1 MVDAMQPDERDQE
14 SSVHVTDDPAEEG
27 PALRDASAAAARTA
41 RDEAEADATREALAD
56 GTPPPIAPDD
66 RITPHLAE
74 GEQLH
79 GLRSSAI
86 LKSPGDDRA
95 LGYGGTLYLTS
106 SRLVHLGQV
115 MMTVQ
120 LADIREISVA
130 AGRLL
135 IELRGGEGFTIEI
148 DRPRVFRT
156 EIAAAMR
163 GSRV

>member
-1 MVDAMQPDERDQE
+1 MFDAMELEERDHE
-14 SSVHVTDDPAEEG
+14 SSVRATDGPTEEG
-27 PALRDASAAAARTA
+27 PALRDAAAAAALTA
-41 RDEAEADATREALAD
+41 RDEAEADATRARLAD

-66 RITPHLAE
+66 RIKPHLAE
-74 GEQLH
+74 REQLH

-86 LKSPGDDRA
+86 LKSPGEDRA

-130 AGRLL
+130 AGRLM
-135 IELRGGEGFTIEI
+135 IELRGGEGFTIDV

-163 GSRV
+163 GVRT